1 MCQKRY
7 FQMMAAV
14 SLVLWS
20 SNLHADW
27 TRFRGPNGA
36 GVSTEKGPLPIH
48 WNGTRNLQWK
58 IPLPGPGSSSPIV
71 VGDKVF
77 VTYWSGYGMDRRN
90 PGELKQLRRHLICI
104 DRRTG
109 KTLWSKAIE
118 ARLPEIRYG
127 RRIAEHGYASHT
139 PVSDGEHVYAFFGK
153 SGVFCFDMD
162 GKQVWQRHVG
172 MESDPVGRGSA
183 SSPIIYKHLLIVTAS
198 AEREALVGLNRKTG
212 EEVWR
217 QEAAGLNATWGTP
230 ALAQAGPNRTD
241 LVIAVPREIWGL
253 NPNTGRL
260 RWYSSGL
267 RSSNANS
274 SAISQGG
281 IVFAVESGAG
291 GGGGI
296 AVRAGG
302 TGDVTGSR
310 VVWSARHA
318 NRTATP
324 IFYQGR
330 LYTFSNRIVTCIDAA
345 TGTEIFKARL
355 RTNGAVPATPGSF
368 RRGGG
373 FGGDYAS
380 PVIGDGKIY
389 FVTRSGQVFVLK
401 AGDRLEVLGVNHMG
415 EEGEDFSATPAISQ
429 GRLFLRSNRNLY
441 CLTLREDPATS
452 ARQRPEAA
460 PAPAPAPEVRE
471 APPPSATRPGQGR
484 FGGRRRGRGGFDPS
498 WIFQRRDANG
508 DGKLSGEEIPE
519 RMRGNLE
526 RMDTDGDGAVT
537 LAEFRQAMSQMRGRS
552 RGRSPDRE
560 GGRFGGRNRRQ
571 GRPERPQRPEMEG

>member
-1 MCQKRY
+1 MCRKPY

-14 SLVLWS
+14 SVVLWS
-20 SNLHADW
+20 SATYADW

-36 GVSTEKGPLPIH
+36 GVSTEKDPLPTH
-48 WNGTRNLQWK
+48 WSGTRNLQWK
-58 IPLPGPGSSSPIV
+58 IPLPGMGTSSPIV
-71 VGDKVF
+71 VGERVF

-90 PGELKQLRRHLICI
+90 PGDLKQLRRHLTCI
-104 DRRTG
+104 DRHTG

-118 ARLPEIRYG
+118 ARLPEIGYSG
-127 RRIAEHGYASHT
+127 RIAQHGYASHT

-153 SGVFCFDMD
+153 SGVFCFDME
-162 GKQVWQRHVG
+162 GKQVWQRHIG
-172 MESDPVGRGSA
+172 MESDPQGRGSA
-183 SSPIIYKHLLIVTAS
+183 SSPILYKDLLIVTAS

-212 EEVWR
+212 EEVWK
-217 QEAAGLNATWGTP
+217 QEAAGLNATWSTP

-253 NPNTGRL
+253 NPNTGKL

-267 RSSNANS
+267 QSANSNS
-274 SAISQGG
+274 SAISHGG
-281 IVFAVESGAG
+281 IVYAVESGARG
-291 GGGGI
+291 AGGI

-302 TGDVTGSR
+302 RGDVTGSR

-324 IFYQGR
+324 ILYQGR
-330 LYTFSNRIVTCIDAA
+330 LYTFSNRIATCIDAA
-345 TGTEIFKARL
+345 TGTEIFKSRL
-355 RTNGAVPATPGSF
+355 RANGAVPATQGSS

-380 PVIGDGKIY
+380 PVVGDGKIF

-401 AGDRLEVLGVNHMG
+401 ASERFELLAVNRMG

-441 CLTLREDPATS
+441 CLTLREDQGRPAG
-452 ARQRPEAA
+452 RPTEAA
-460 PAPAPAPEVRE
+460 PASEIQEDPS
-471 APPPSATRPGQGR
+471 PSARPLGPSR

-498 WIFQRRDANG
+498 WIFERRDANG

-519 RMRGNLE
+519 RMRGNLG

-537 LAEFRQAMSQMRGRS
+537 LAEFREAMNQMRGRS
-552 RGRSPDRE
+552 RGRSRGRE
-560 GGRFGGRNRRQ
+560 GGRLGGGNRRQ
-571 GRPERPQRPEMEG
+571 GRPERPQRPESES